1 MALSMFLRTPA
12 CASRLISQHVRRL
25 ALQPALAQRTL
36 TNTLP
41 ASCIS
46 LKESKNTPTLNAVR
60 EFKTTP
66 VHCAAEHA
74 HDHSRLWVIER
85 AVTAV
90 MLGAIPAALI
100 MPNKILD
107 SVVAILITAHSFW
120 GLEAVAVDYVRESIF
135 GKIIPKIA
143 IALVYLIHIATL
155 GGLFYIIS
163 HDIGI
168 ANTIRQLWSIKSVKA

>member
-120 GLEAVAVDYVRESIF
+120 GLEAMVVEYLRVLVVGEVV
-135 GKIIPKIA
+135 PKIA
-143 IALVYLIHIATL
+143 MAIVYILMVLQL
-155 GGLFYIIS
+155 GGLFYLIFN
-163 HDIGI
+163 GGGM
-168 ANTIRQLWSIKSVKA
+168 ANSFWKMWTNMKRR